1 MQDLLHRVHGGN
13 ITKWVL
19 MGGAIGGAR
28 VDCWGLWHQ
37 QRRAAVLNLIPIA
50 TAGNF
55 SMGMLVFIFVARVIT
70 TLLCFSSGAPGG
82 IFAPMLALGTVL
94 GTAFGMVAVEL
105 FPQYHLEAGT
115 FAIAGM
121 GALLAASIRAPL
133 TGIILV
139 LEMTDNYQLI
149 LPMIITGSGAT
160 LLAQFTGGKPLYSAI
175 LARTLAK
182 QEASNWR
189 EARPHQP
196 ARILERDACN
206 LDNGDYYWVRI
217 CPIADVVW
225 SKI

>member
-1 MQDLLHRVHGGN
+1 MCR
-13 ITKWVL
+13 
-19 MGGAIGGAR
+19 AR
-28 VDCWGLWHQ
+28 INSGLKHDQ
-37 QRRAAVLNLIPIA
+37 PIHAYFAAVS
-50 TAGNF
+50 G
-55 SMGMLVFIFVARVIT
+55 FIFVALGAFGAHVLSKSLGAVEMGWIQT
-70 TLLCFSSGAPGG
+70 GLEYQAFHTLAIFGLAVAMQRRISIWFYWSSV
-82 IFAPMLALGTVL
+82 FLALGTVL

-149 LPMIITGSGAT
+149 LPMIITGLGAT

-182 QEASNWR
+182 QEA
-189 EARPHQP
+189 EQLAR
-196 ARILERDACN
+196 
-206 LDNGDYYWVRI
+206 
-217 CPIADVVW
+217 
-225 SKI
+225 SKAASASENT

>member
-1 MQDLLHRVHGGN
+1 
-13 ITKWVL
+13 
-19 MGGAIGGAR
+19 
-28 VDCWGLWHQ
+28 
-37 QRRAAVLNLIPIA
+37 
-50 TAGNF
+50 
-55 SMGMLVFIFVARVIT
+55 
-70 TLLCFSSGAPGG
+70 
-82 IFAPMLALGTVL
+82 MLALGTVL

-149 LPMIITGSGAT
+149 LPMIITGLGAT

-182 QEASNWR
+182 QEA
-189 EARPHQP
+189 EQLARSKAASA
-196 ARILERDACN
+196 ARILERN
-206 LDNGDYYWVRI
+206 TRVLDNGDYYWVRI